1 MTVKNLVNQDTF
13 ITIHR
18 NDWDKEVEVDSVE
31 TLWIPYHDEDD
42 QFSVEFSG
50 FDESLSS
57 ISVRLYISVKTM
69 EFLCHEFNEY
79 KKLNRNEREPEEA
92 VSTPSEVK
100 TDTSNTAGNPWAELT
115 SLLSDT
121 SADSLNIAVLVSRT
135 IGAISVFEKFIEQG
149 ERGETIPILLEK
161 FPWLLGR
168 DKEALSAN
176 QYTKIEG
183 FVFLSSYFSDEM
195 LVIRSKQGE
204 VGKSDYQELRAC
216 LDFIYD
222 RFPTKNGSI
231 HGLLIGYQKGELND
245 FDTRIQVVSWSEILE
260 QSEQSYLAYLEV
272 LLKSCPELSEEDERV
287 RSIKKFGG
295 NKVEELLQKIL

>member
-13 ITIHR
+13 ITISR

-57 ISVRLYISVKTM
+57 TSVRLYIPTKTM

-79 KKLNRNEREPEEA
+79 KELNRKEREPEEA

-100 TDTSNTAGNPWAELT
+100 TDTSNTAGTPWAELT

-121 SADSLNIAVLVSRT
+121 SADSLNIAVSVSRK
-135 IGAISVFEKFIEQG
+135 IGAITAFEKFIEQG
-149 ERGETIPILLEK
+149 ERGEVIPILLEK

-168 DKEALSAN
+168 DKETLSAN

-183 FVFLSSYFSDEM
+183 LAFLRSSSDEM
-195 LVIRSKQGE
+195 FVIRAKQAE
-204 VGKSDYQELRAC
+204 VGKSEYQELRAC
-216 LDFIYD
+216 LDVIYD

-231 HGLLIGYQKGELND
+231 HGLLIGSQKGELND

-287 RSIKKFGG
+287 QSIKKFGG
-295 NKVEELLQKIL
+295 NKVEKLLIQTL

>member
-1 MTVKNLVNQDTF
+1 M
-13 ITIHR
+13 
-18 NDWDKEVEVDSVE
+18 
-31 TLWIPYHDEDD
+31 
-42 QFSVEFSG
+42 EFSG

-57 ISVRLYISVKTM
+57 TSVRLYIPTKTM
-69 EFLCHEFNEY
+69 EFLCDEFQEY
-79 KKLNRNEREPEEA
+79 RELNQKERKVKEA
-92 VSTPSEVK
+92 EYTPSEVK
-100 TDTSNTAGNPWAELT
+100 TDNSNTAGKPWAELT

-121 SADSLNIAVLVSRT
+121 SADSLNIAVSVSRK
-135 IGAISVFEKFIEQG
+135 IGAITAFEKFIEQG
-149 ERGETIPILLEK
+149 ERGEVIPILLEK

-168 DKEALSAN
+168 DKETLSAN

-183 FVFLSSYFSDEM
+183 LAFLRSSSDEM
-195 LVIRSKQGE
+195 LVIRAKQAEVSKSE
-204 VGKSDYQELRAC
+204 YQELRAC

-260 QSEQSYLAYLEV
+260 QSKQSYLAYLEV

-287 RSIKKFGG
+287 QSIKKFGG
-295 NKVEELLQKIL
+295 NKVEELLIQTL

>member
-13 ITIHR
+13 ITISR

-31 TLWIPYHDEDD
+31 TLWIPYHDEDN

-57 ISVRLYISVKTM
+57 TSVRLYIPTKTM

-79 KKLNRNEREPEEA
+79 KELNRKEREPKEA

-100 TDTSNTAGNPWAELT
+100 TDTSNTAGIPWAELT

-121 SADSLNIAVLVSRT
+121 SADSLNIAVSVSRK

-149 ERGETIPILLEK
+149 ERGEIIPILLEK

-168 DKEALSAN
+168 DKETLSAN

-183 FVFLSSYFSDEM
+183 FAFLRSSSDEM
-195 LVIRSKQGE
+195 LVIRAKQAEVSKSE
-204 VGKSDYQELRAC
+204 YQELRAC

-231 HGLLIGYQKGELND
+231 HGLLNRLPKGRAKRL
-245 FDTRIQVVSWSEILE
+245 
-260 QSEQSYLAYLEV
+260 
-272 LLKSCPELSEEDERV
+272 
-287 RSIKKFGG
+287 
-295 NKVEELLQKIL
+295 